1 MSLLGRVLLHVLESL
16 YMRVLIVIV
25 DQVSDAIG
33 VVHVCIYKILFL
45 SVADRVDSLMRMLEN
60 MLLLLILWLLREL
73 V

>member
-25 DQVSDAIG
+25 DQVSDTIS
-33 VVHVCIYKILFL
+33 VVHVCIYKILLL
-45 SVADRVDSLMRMLEN
+45 SVTDRVDSLMRMLEN
-60 MLLLLILWLLREL
+60 MLLILRLLREL

>member
-1 MSLLGRVLLHVLESL
+1 MSLLDRVLLHVLESL

-25 DQVSDAIG
+25 DQVSDAVG
-33 VVHVCIYKILFL
+33 VVHVCIYKILLL

-60 MLLLLILWLLREL
+60 MLLILRLLREL

>member
-25 DQVSDAIG
+25 DQVSDAIS

-60 MLLLLILWLLREL
+60 MLLLILWLLRKL

>member
-25 DQVSDAIG
+25 NQVSDAVC

-45 SVADRVDSLMRMLEN
+45 GVADRVDSLMRMLEN
-60 MLLLLILWLLREL
+60 MLLILWLLREL